1 MNLAKV
7 SANGQITV
15 PVEIRRLLNIKEG
28 DKMLFVQK
36 ENGEVV
42 VGNAA
47 TTALWNAQKAFRGVA
62 EKLKNP
68 DEDEIQSW
76 VDGVRYGKA

>member
-1 MNLAKV
+1 
-7 SANGQITV
+7 
-15 PVEIRRLLNIKEG
+15 
-28 DKMLFVQK
+28 MLFVQK

-47 TTALWNAQKAFRGVA
+47 TTALLNAQESFKGVA
-62 EKLKNP
+62 EGLNNP

-76 VDGVRYGKA
+76 VDEIRYRKD

>member
-1 MNLAKV
+1 
-7 SANGQITV
+7 
-15 PVEIRRLLNIKEG
+15 LLKIKEG
-28 DKMLFVQK
+28 DKVLFVQK

-47 TTALWNAQKAFRGVA
+47 TTALLNAQESFKGVA
-62 EKLKNP
+62 EGLNNP

-76 VDGVRYGKA
+76 VDEIRYRKD